1 MVQKFVGFII
11 IIQKFGKKNNMKKVI
26 LGIGFLAGGYLVIKL
41 MMKKKES
48 DVDVSQAVYVDKSLC
63 IINPKTGECYEGQG
77 TNAEIL
83 KKRERQYKYLKEVR
97 ENPNRFILDP
107 SKFNFDKVKLN
118 FGLSGIDN
126 IGKPDMSK
134 LPSFKGLD
142 LGFPSHEEITKS
154 INRIA
159 TGTPILPSG
168 EYAV

>member
-1 MVQKFVGFII
+1 
-11 IIQKFGKKNNMKKVI
+11 MKKVL

-48 DVDVSQAVYVDKSLC
+48 NVDIQQAVYVDESLC
-63 IINPKTGECYEGQG
+63 IKNPKTGECFEGQG

-83 KKRERQYKYLKEVR
+83 KKREQQYKYLKAVR
-97 ENPNRFILDP
+97 ENPNRIILDP
-107 SKFNFDKVKLN
+107 SKFDFSNVKLK

-134 LPSFKGLD
+134 LPDFKGLD
-142 LGFPSHEEITKS
+142 LGFPTFEEIS
-154 INRIA
+154 EGLSRVS

>member
-1 MVQKFVGFII
+1 
-11 IIQKFGKKNNMKKVI
+11 MKKVL

-48 DVDVSQAVYVDKSLC
+48 NVDISEAVYVDKSLC
-63 IINPKTGECYEGQG
+63 IKNPETGECYEGQG

-83 KKRERQYKYLKEVR
+83 KKREQQYKYLKEVR
-97 ENPNRFILDP
+97 ENPNRIILDP
-107 SKFNFDKVKLN
+107 SKFDFTKSKLD

-134 LPSFKGLD
+134 LPSFEGLD
-142 LGFPSHEEITKS
+142 LGFPTLEEITES
-154 INRIA
+154 IDRMK

-168 EYAV
+168 EYSV

>member
-1 MVQKFVGFII
+1 
-11 IIQKFGKKNNMKKVI
+11 MKKVL

-48 DVDVSQAVYVDKSLC
+48 NVDISEAIYVDESLC
-63 IINPKTGECYEGQG
+63 IKNPETGECFEGQG

-83 KKRERQYKYLKEVR
+83 KKREQQYKYLKAVR
-97 ENPNRFILDP
+97 ENPNRIILDP
-107 SKFNFDKVKLN
+107 SKMDFSKSGLD

-134 LPSFKGLD
+134 LPDFKGLD
-142 LGFPSHEEITKS
+142 LGFPTLDEIVES
-154 INRIA
+154 LSRVS

>member
-1 MVQKFVGFII
+1 
-11 IIQKFGKKNNMKKVI
+11 MKKVL

-48 DVDVSQAVYVDKSLC
+48 DVNIPQAIYVDKSLC
-63 IINPKTGECYEGQG
+63 IINPETGECYEGQG

-83 KKRERQYKYLKEVR
+83 KKREQQYKYLKAVR
-97 ENPNRFILDP
+97 ENPNRIILDP
-107 SKFNFDKVKLN
+107 SKFDFSKSKLD

-134 LPSFKGLD
+134 LPSFEGLD
-142 LGFPSHEEITKS
+142 LGFPTLEEISENIYRMK
-154 INRIA
+154 